1 MFLEIEEG
9 IEGLVHV
16 SELSHE
22 KVATPKD
29 FANVGDE
36 LEAVVLNVDMVEKKI
51 ALSIKSLQSAIDK
64 AELASYMGAQG
75 EATSSF
81 GDLLKEKLKKS
92 TEE

>member
-1 MFLEIEEG
+1 
-9 IEGLVHV
+9 
-16 SELSHE
+16 
-22 KVATPKD
+22 
-29 FANVGDE
+29 
-36 LEAVVLNVDMVEKKI
+36 MVEKKI
-51 ALSIKSLQSAIDK
+51 ALSIKSLQTAIDK